1 MALNY
6 QLRKSNRNDD
16 TKGLWY
22 AHAVHSGVVDIDKLA
37 DLMQNNCTVKRA
49 DILAVISELVEVMAT
64 QLQDSKIVK
73 LDRLGSFKAGISS
86 GPAATAAEW
95 SVQKHLKGVHIVFTP
110 ERKRDSTT
118 GVYTRALL
126 AGVKVKEQN
135 FYDVDSSK
143 AADGESTDADATD
156 TTDGE

>member
-22 AHAVHSGVVDIDKLA
+22 AHAVHTGTVDIDKLA

-49 DILAVISELVEVMAT
+49 DILAVVSELVEVMTT

-73 LDRLGSFKAGISS
+73 LDRLGSFKVGMSS

-95 SVQKHLKGVHIVFTP
+95 NVQKNLKGIHIIFTP

-118 GVYTRALL
+118 GVYSRALL
-126 AGVKVKEQN
+126 SGIKVKEQN
-135 FYDVDSSK
+135 FYDVDSSS
-143 AADGESTDADATD
+143 ATDADATD
-156 TTDGE
+156 ADAKAGE